1 MYYLKK
7 VCLSIPKFFI
17 KNLINYIND
26 IGYKVGLV
34 LPKLQDKYPLTNID
48 VLDSELYDWAKQEAT
63 ELGYKTVSELIFDLI
78 VLLKENPS
86 IESKLFKLT
95 LLRQLSKVKLPEV
108 IEELEEKITDL
119 LKNEGQKRLSDFE
132 DTQQADK

>member
-1 MYYLKK
+1 M
-7 VCLSIPKFFI
+7 
-17 KNLINYIND
+17 
-26 IGYKVGLV
+26 
-34 LPKLQDKYPLTNID
+34 PKLQDKYPLTNID

>member
-1 MYYLKK
+1 
-7 VCLSIPKFFI
+7 
-17 KNLINYIND
+17 
-26 IGYKVGLV
+26 
-34 LPKLQDKYPLTNID
+34 LPELQDKYPLANID
-48 VLDSELYDWAKQEAT
+48 VLDSELYDWAKQKAK

-78 VLLKENPS
+78 LLLNENPS

-132 DTQQADK
+132 DEPRRDE